1 MEDPKAERI
10 AIITIIVAILL
21 IVLISFA
28 ISKVVKNR
36 RQAEETRQTPVGDEE
51 KEIIKKRINESFDI
65 NWEDF
70 KW

>member
-70 KW
+70 K